1 MVGTS
6 RFYVIRHAGV
16 AERKETHYF
25 YFGIRHQMER
35 KRAPDLENFGFCPSS
50 GQKSYFFATAGI
62 SRGTGIPLLLFLAS
76 CLPYDG
82 P

>member
-25 YFGIRHQMER
+25 YFGIRHQTER

-50 GQKSYFFATAGI
+50 GQKSYFFCN
-62 SRGTGIPLLLFLAS
+62 RGDFPRDRNSFIIIFGQLSSI
-76 CLPYDG
+76 
-82 P
+82 